1 VQGDIKVDMENH
13 HNNQYISEICL
24 GNPPQK
30 IKAAFDTGSSNTW
43 VLNTELKFHNQILKY
58 DTSLSQTA
66 KVTDQVAS
74 VGFGSGALEG
84 HFYTDVMKLGSTC
97 DQADAEQLQIDS

>member
-1 VQGDIKVDMENH
+1 MENH
-13 HNNQYISEICL
+13 ANTQYISEICF

-43 VLNTELKFHNQILKY
+43 VLNNELKSHNHILKY

-66 KVTDQVAS
+66 
-74 VGFGSGALEG
+74 
-84 HFYTDVMKLGSTC
+84 
-97 DQADAEQLQIDS
+97 